1 MSSNFNKKILVIVR
15 QRIVGK
21 TNGSSRYLLGILEYL
36 QECGH
41 EVRVVWPH
49 PATFGRWPF
58 LKLSEAVL
66 QFKALKWRG
75 GLRLGSVVFCTNPRV
90 YFLCALAVLD
100 RVLLKARLVKEP
112 LTKPAPSALT
122 APVSEKEIAFASRQ
136 LSGVDCVLFDYVFS
150 LHFAGSWIN
159 DVRSLV
165 VMHDLFS
172 KRGSDFSELGVMDSY
187 GQISRTDEM
196 RLLGRAGGV
205 VAIQEEEAEIVRQAL
220 INSDVGVVPVGV
232 EASNRIQPGR
242 SDTVLFVGSNAGP
255 NIVGIKWFLDHV
267 WPLLQ
272 QHKPDLKLEIAG
284 SCCDLL
290 VSTPGVTLLGVVPD
304 LSPIYD
310 RAGVVISPLTL
321 GSGLKIKLIEGLA
334 AGKAMVVTSTT
345 LQGVPQL
352 TRLVRVADSPAE
364 FCNEVLVLLEN
375 ESLRESVGREAL
387 QHIRDHFSP
396 RSAYGWIDRYVRG

>member
-41 EVRVVWPH
+41 EVSLVWPH

-58 LKLSEAVL
+58 LKLSADLL
-66 QFKALKWRG
+66 QFKGLKWRG
-75 GLRLGSVVFCTNPRV
+75 GLRLGSLVFCTNPKV
-90 YFLCALAVLD
+90 YFLCVLAVVD
-100 RVLLKARLVKEP
+100 RVLLKAGLIKEP

-122 APVSEKEIAFASRQ
+122 APVGEREIAFASRQ

-150 LHFAGSWIN
+150 LHFAGSWIS
-159 DVRSLV
+159 DVRSMV

-172 KRGSDFSELGVMDSY
+172 KRESDFSELGVTDSY
-187 GQISRTDEM
+187 GQISRSEEM
-196 RLLGRAGGV
+196 SLLGRAGGV

-220 INSDVGVVPVGV
+220 KNSDVGVVPVGV
-232 EASNRIQPGR
+232 EASDRIQPGR
-242 SDTVLFVGSNAGP
+242 PDTVLFVGSNAGP

-267 WPLLQ
+267 WPLLRQ
-272 QHKPDLKLEIAG
+272 RKPDLKLEIAG

-290 VSTPGVTLLGVVPD
+290 IPTQGVTLLGVVPD
-304 LSPIYD
+304 LSPIYE
-310 RAGVVISPLTL
+310 RAGVVISPLTV

-352 TRLVRVADSPAE
+352 AQFVRLADSPTE
-364 FCNEVLVLLEN
+364 FCDEVVVLLEN
-375 ESLRESVGREAL
+375 DSLRESVGMEAL
-387 QHIRDHFSP
+387 QYLRDHFSP
-396 RSAYGWIDRYVRG
+396 RSAYGWIDSYMRG